1 MSESPARRPDRS
13 PQRPGHPALA
23 GAILMIGIVVL
34 LILLAV
40 ASL

>member
-1 MSESPARRPDRS
+1 MSNAPRGSAGPEPE
-13 PQRPGHPALA
+13 RPGHPALA

>member
-1 MSESPARRPDRS
+1 MGERPDRDETMG
-13 PQRPGHPALA
+13 QRQGHPALA